1 MVALEDVLE
10 SSFKDQSN
18 SPPDDTTDK
27 EVISELLHRFSGLWS
42 QPGVCR
48 KEHVEHAVILCLKW
62 KEMSEQRQRSPNLNS
77 PGAF

>member
-10 SSFKDQSN
+10 SSFKGQSN

-42 QPGVCR
+42 SAWGMQEGT
-48 KEHVEHAVILCLKW
+48 H
-62 KEMSEQRQRSPNLNS
+62 
-77 PGAF
+77 